1 MIVHEPTPV
10 IVPLAVVVPPTD
22 VTLLRVHG
30 FPLAGAETLT
40 VAPTFDVA
48 LTENELP
55 YCTLDKGPKVMVCG
69 CAVDP

>member
-22 VTLLRVHG
+22 VTLLNVHDG

-55 YCTLDKGPKVMVCG
+55 Y
-69 CAVDP
+69 